1 LTIFFLDKLSN
12 LNQQTKDEQFENV
25 VAVTFQ
31 SAFHLEIDQNIF
43 FLKII
48 FDISISKWFEN
59 IQKNI
64 NLK

>member
-12 LNQQTKDEQFENV
+12 LNQQTKDKQFENV

-48 FDISISKWFEN
+48 FDISISK
-59 IQKNI
+59 
-64 NLK
+64 